1 MISVHLSVYIVD
13 LTSMTLFMIWMIQ
26 WYRDSISYNKQTFTN
41 TVKGELLK
49 QNIILGP
56 NMQSI

>member
-1 MISVHLSVYIVD
+1 MISVQLSVHIVD

-41 TVKGELLK
+41 TVKGEPLK
-49 QNIILGP
+49 QNIILDP
-56 NMQSI
+56 NMKRI